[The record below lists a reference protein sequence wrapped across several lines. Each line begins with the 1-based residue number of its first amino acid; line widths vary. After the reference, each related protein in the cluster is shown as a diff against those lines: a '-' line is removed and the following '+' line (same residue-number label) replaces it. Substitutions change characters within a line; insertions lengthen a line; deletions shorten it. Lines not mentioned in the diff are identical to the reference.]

1 MRRQTTARR
10 QREPRRLRRGKA
22 FEAEEKRAWHAKPG
36 EDLAFEKPMVDA
48 AGKRGRLDIFVAGG
62 GALAGIG
69 EVKATDWD
77 RVRMERV
84 RMLARR
90 HAGQVW
96 RYIDAHTSQG
106 LDVSPGL
113 IYPKPPRSARKRAL
127 VESVLGERFIQCVW
141 RCP

>member
-1 MRRQTTARR
+1 MSRK
-10 QREPRRLRRGKA
+10 EVPRAGLLKA
-22 FEAEEKRAWHAKPG
+22 A
-36 EDLAFEKPMVDA
+36 LAGTISNA
-48 AGKRGRLDIFVAGG
+48 Q

-90 HAGQVW
+90 HARQVW

-127 VESVLGERFIQCVW
+127 VESVLSERFIQCVW
-141 RCP
+141 RRP